1 MNFYADV
8 LRPLAFRKDPEW
20 VHERAMEWISR
31 GFGSGR
37 WLVGDIPHDARLAQ
51 SIAGITFPNP
61 IGLAA
66 GFDKDGRAVNHWHR
80 FGFGFAE
87 IGTVTAHGQPGN
99 ECPRLF
105 RLPEDIALINRMG
118 FNNSGADAMAT
129 RLAEAFPKIPIGI
142 NLGKSK
148 VTELSEAA
156 TDYAASMARLRSYGA
171 YFVINVSSP
180 NTPGL
185 RALQEK
191 SALGEIIC
199 AIRQVEAD
207 KPLFVKVS
215 PDLSWDD
222 LDDVVEVAH
231 THRLTGIIAT
241 NTTLSRERLTHDP
254 HQSGGLSGAP
264 LRERADAV
272 LAHLY
277 RECDRRMVLIGVGGV
292 MSAKDAIR
300 KIELGAHLVQTYTG
314 WVYGGPGWVGG
325 VLRQLLSHLD
335 EAQTTLSD
343 LRGSATRTTP
353 SHPAS

>member
-1 MNFYADV
+1 MNLYADV

-20 VHERAMEWISR
+20 VHERAMEVISR
-31 GFGSGR
+31 GFASGR
-37 WLVGDIPHDARLAQ
+37 WLVGDIPHDARLSQ
-51 SIAGITFPNP
+51 SIAGIPFPNP

-105 RLPEDIALINRMG
+105 RLPDDRALINRMG
-118 FNNSGADAMAT
+118 FNNSGAEAMAA

-148 VTELSEAA
+148 VTELSEAPA
-156 TDYAASMARLRSYGA
+156 DYAASMARLRAYGA

-191 SALGEIIC
+191 TALAEIIS
-199 AIRQVEAD
+199 AIREVEPD

-215 PDLSWDD
+215 PDLGWGD

-231 THRLTGIIAT
+231 AHRLTGIIAT
-241 NTTLSRERLTHDP
+241 NTTLSRERLREDP
-254 HQSGGLSGAP
+254 NQAGGLSGAP

-277 RECDRRMVLIGVGGV
+277 RECDRRMILVGVGGV
-292 MSAKDAIR
+292 MTPEDALR

-314 WVYGGPGWVGG
+314 WVYGGPGWTGQ
-325 VLRQLLSHLD
+325 VLRHLLDRLNEEQVS
-335 EAQTTLSD
+335 LSD
-343 LRGSATRTTP
+343 LRGRATRTTSP
-353 SHPAS
+353 RD